1 MCFSKRIKTQESIK
15 HYYYYYYYYYY
26 HLFVLK
32 IIRTVVQLFTIADK
46 AITKYTDHSIKTS
59 FPLH

>member
-1 MCFSKRIKTQESIK
+1 MFNTIGVHTIRYQHSNIIIIIIII
-15 HYYYYYYYYYY
+15 Y

-32 IIRTVVQLFTIADK
+32 IIRTEVKLFTSVDK